1 MKRKPLDIVLLI
13 FKIVLPLIL
22 ILALV
27 VFGVDLYSQRLADL
41 QPPPDGATIHIEGF
55 GIAFALLM
63 IVYLVLSAVVF
74 AVSAV
79 FLIVSILYKGAKSRR
94 GNIISFSIITASPIF
109 AFLFYLLMGTIL
121 SGIGG

>member
-22 ILALV
+22 VLALV
-27 VFGVDLYSQRLADL
+27 VFGVDLYLQRLADL
-41 QPPPDGATIHIEGF
+41 APPPDGTTIRIEGF

-63 IVYLVLSAVVF
+63 IVYLILSAVVF
-74 AVSAV
+74 AVSAA
-79 FLIVSILYKGAKSRR
+79 FLVVSILYKSARNRR
-94 GNIISFSIITASPIF
+94 GNIISFSVITASPIF
-109 AFLFYLLMGTIL
+109 AFLFYLLMGTLL